1 MKLIFIMMAAL
12 AGLGLVLGIVA
23 LFVSPV
29 HAIALLIP
37 SSIYISAFMISYM
50 IEGNKTN

>member
-1 MKLIFIMMAAL
+1 MKLLFILIAAL
-12 AGLGLVLGIVA
+12 SGLGLVLGIVA

-37 SSIYISAFMISYM
+37 SSIFISAFMISYV
-50 IEGNKTN
+50 IEDM

>member
-1 MKLIFIMMAAL
+1 MIAAL
-12 AGLGLVLGIVA
+12 SGLGLVLGIVA

-37 SSIYISAFMISYM
+37 SSIYISAFMLSYI
-50 IEGNKTN
+50 IEEKQAI

>member
-1 MKLIFIMMAAL
+1 MIAAL
-12 AGLGLVLGIVA
+12 AGLGLVLGIAA

-37 SSIYISAFMISYM
+37 SSIYISAFMVSYT
-50 IEGNKTN
+50 IEEHKTN